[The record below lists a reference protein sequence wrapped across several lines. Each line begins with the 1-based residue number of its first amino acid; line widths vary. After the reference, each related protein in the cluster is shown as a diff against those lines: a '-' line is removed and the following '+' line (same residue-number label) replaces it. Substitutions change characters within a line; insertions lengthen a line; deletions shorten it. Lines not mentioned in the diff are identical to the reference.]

1 VPDRNRFLEYDDRQR
16 RTLRDLT
23 IRNFK
28 DDLSYAKAAGIY
40 KLAKAAAANKDAT
53 RRGTVAWSN
62 SEVSQL
68 LALLGLPED
77 SALSVLV
84 VEFLPVITN
93 IYDAV
98 SGLDKRGVN
107 DNLRGAA
114 SHPDVPAPGVAS
126 ERMQQLQMQ
135 RDVESPSPASEELG
149 QRRILRTS
157 PLTEVPFVCCPSS

>member
-1 VPDRNRFLEYDDRQR
+1 M
-16 RTLRDLT
+16 
-23 IRNFK
+23 
-28 DDLSYAKAAGIY
+28 
-40 KLAKAAAANKDAT
+40 
-53 RRGTVAWSN
+53 
-62 SEVSQL
+62 
-68 LALLGLPED
+68 
-77 SALSVLV
+77 

-114 SHPDVPAPGVAS
+114 SHPEVPAPAVAS